1 MRRLIVLGVLGLAG
15 VVAGVALA
23 VASTGSSGSA
33 AKSGGGATVS
43 VKRIAGHGMLLVDA
57 QGRALYR
64 NDEERRG
71 MVLCNGA
78 CLSIWQPLTVHG
90 TPTKGGSFAGKLAIV
105 KRPDGRGRQ
114 LTFNGKLLYSFKLEG
129 PGKVTGDGFKD
140 AFGSQRFTWHVAR
153 PLGAVSTGAPTTT
166 PTFTYP

>member
-1 MRRLIVLGVLGLAG
+1 VRRLIVLGVLGLA
-15 VVAGVALA
+15 VVVIGVAIA
-23 VASTGSSGSA
+23 VASTGSSGGA
-33 AKSGGGATVS
+33 ARSGGGTIS
-43 VKRIAGHGMLLVDA
+43 VKRIAGHGEVLVDA

-64 NDEERRG
+64 NDEERHG

-78 CLSIWQPLTVHG
+78 CVSIWQPLTAHG
-90 TPTKGGSFAGKLAIV
+90 TTTKGGSFAGKLATV

-114 LTFNGKLLYSFKLEG
+114 VTFNGKLLYSFKLEG

-153 PLGAVSTGAPTTT
+153 PLGATSTGAPTTST